1 MNSQRGFTML
11 AYGLIALAILGA
23 VAGLI
28 AWADQNIETSAGVER
43 GESNVQAKWDAAN
56 AKARAEEAAKGDAAA
71 KGLEVRNAK
80 ARVIYRTITQAVDRI
95 VEKPVYR
102 NVCLDARGVCLGNAA
117 ISGTDPSTCK
127 LDKPVPAATAP
138 DGRGGLYAL
147 ALDHGERGVLQ
158 GVRR

>member
-1 MNSQRGFTML
+1 MLLYGFL
-11 AYGLIALAILGA
+11 ALAILGA
-23 VAGLI
+23 IGSMI
-28 AWADQNIETSAGVER
+28 WWADENIETSAGVR
-43 GESNVQAKWDAAN
+43 KGESTKQAEWDAAN

-80 ARVIYRTITQAVDRI
+80 ARVVYRTIREQVDRI

-102 NVCLDARGVCLGNAA
+102 NVCLDADGVCLGNAA